1 MNTELTQKQLTEIYI
16 QDNKVNIAKAR
27 QTISD
32 LNGVVEAW
40 VQMGNTKQALARL
53 EDIKFQIVMIGRYEE
68 NLQILGVLAND

>member
-53 EDIKFQIVMIGRYEE
+53 EDVKFQIVMIGRYEE